1 MSVEAIQALRN
12 KGDRKGISRQAIAR
26 WIRINHKKE
35 GGGQFNKCL
44 STALDKG
51 MKDGVLKAGE
61 TTARFKIDNGL
72 PKAKKPAVKKTNSKK
87 KNSANKKTGSKKKI
101 ATKKTNSKKKSD
113 RRRRHHPR
121 RKEENRFDN

>member
-26 WIRINHKKE
+26 WIQINHKKE

-44 STALDKG
+44 STALEKG

-61 TTARFKIDNGL
+61 TSARFKIDNGL

-87 KNSANKKTGSKKKI
+87 KNSAKKKT
-101 ATKKTNSKKKSD
+101 ATKKTNSKKKSGS
-113 RRRRHHPR
+113 
-121 RKEENRFDN
+121 KKKTSSKKKGGK

>member
-26 WIRINHKKE
+26 WIQIIHKKE

-72 PKAKKPAVKKTNSKK
+72 PKAKKPAVKKKNSKK
-87 KNSANKKTGSKKKI
+87 KKTGSKKKT
-101 ATKKTNSKKKSD
+101 ATKKTNSKKKSGS
-113 RRRRHHPR
+113 
-121 RKEENRFDN
+121 KKKTSS

>member
-1 MSVEAIQALRN
+1 MGMSVEAIQALRN

-26 WIRINHKKE
+26 WIQINHKKE

-61 TTARFKIDNGL
+61 TTARFKVDNGL

-87 KNSANKKTGSKKKI
+87 KNSAKKKTGSKKKT
-101 ATKKTNSKKKSD
+101 ATKKTNSKKKSGS
-113 RRRRHHPR
+113 
-121 RKEENRFDN
+121 KKKTSSKKKGGK